1 MCQSTSEAGTLSA
14 SPTHSPWRTV
24 RLGSRTAW
32 RRRPRSCAIIGAVAA
47 TTPIENSS
55 TTNMTLTPSTLAAS
69 ASGPSQPIITTSV
82 VWIATWPTLVSTIGT
97 ASAASARASRRQAPA
112 PWPLQVPIIVAM
124 MPSYYCKTASAGT
137 RHGHGAGIRHPCRRS
152 CRFDSAVL
160 FQEDGGLEIREFQT
174 FHPRL
179 PSEPDTR
186 QPRGNARPDRDAH
199 AALARIRRA
208 DPRSGLPGKRGAST
222 PFSRAA
228 P

>member
-1 MCQSTSEAGTLSA
+1 MNETPISVITIAARGRSSEAMKLRSTTNQSAGPKPHMAARTYDLAPAINSGSWRSRCRIGAMCQSTSEAGTLSA
-14 SPTHSPWRTV
+14 SPIHSPWRTV

-82 VWIATWPTLVSTIGT
+82 VWIATWPTLVNTIGT
-97 ASAASARASRRQAPA
+97 ASAVSARASRRHAPA

-137 RHGHGAGIRHPCRRS
+137 RHGNGAGIRHPCRRS
-152 CRFDSAVL
+152 SGFD
-160 FQEDGGLEIREFQT
+160 
-174 FHPRL
+174 
-179 PSEPDTR
+179 
-186 QPRGNARPDRDAH
+186 
-199 AALARIRRA
+199 
-208 DPRSGLPGKRGAST
+208 
-222 PFSRAA
+222 
-228 P
+228 